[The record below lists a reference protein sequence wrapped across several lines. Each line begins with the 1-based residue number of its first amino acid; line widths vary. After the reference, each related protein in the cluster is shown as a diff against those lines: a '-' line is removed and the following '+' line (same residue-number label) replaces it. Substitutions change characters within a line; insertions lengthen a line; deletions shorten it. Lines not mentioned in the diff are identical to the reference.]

1 MKESKLSKRIYKK
14 GRTNMKTKPHQ
25 LNIRLT
31 PQQYKMITEKSHQT
45 NKTKTE
51 LIIDSLNKNPIYM
64 IPEFQEI
71 LKNIKYLG
79 NQTNQLSQKLDQ
91 NQPINKKLIQ
101 DLQTGCDE
109 LWRLLKSLRQA
120 KPKKV

>member
-1 MKESKLSKRIYKK
+1 
-14 GRTNMKTKPHQ
+14 MKTKPYQ

-31 PQQYKMITEKSHQT
+31 PKEYEMITQKSQQT
-45 NKTKTE
+45 HKTKTE
-51 LIIDSLNKNPIYM
+51 LIIDSLNQTPIYI
-64 IPEFQEI
+64 IPDFQEI

-79 NQTNQLSQKLDQ
+79 NKTNELSQKLDPNQ
-91 NQPINKKLIQ
+91 NQNKKLIQ

-120 KPKKV
+120 KPKRA

>member
-1 MKESKLSKRIYKK
+1 
-14 GRTNMKTKPHQ
+14 MKTKSHQ

-31 PQQYKMITEKSHQT
+31 PEQYKMITEKSHQT

-51 LIIDSLNKNPIYM
+51 LIIDSLNKNPIYI

-79 NQTNQLSQKLDQ
+79 NKTNQLSQKLDQ